1 MTKLRFYAG
10 GTIGFSSCYL
20 DEVSPVST
28 ANTLN
33 EASIL

>member
-1 MTKLRFYAG
+1 MTELYFHAD

-33 EASIL
+33 EVRIL